1 MTPRFFAQLM
11 EHGLVSPE
19 LSEAMNDFVDY
30 GRLWKHLLRA
40 PKSRETY
47 SVCHSRMPAFAASLV
62 SSAFPEYTVQRND
75 LKPRVVGT
83 GMSGLNMERKSI

>member
-1 MTPRFFAQLM
+1 MLSSGNLNGLSWPVLTLEREFFRRGNGVRPQMTPRFFAQLM

-40 PKSRETY
+40 PKGGDE
-47 SVCHSRMPAFAASLV
+47 
-62 SSAFPEYTVQRND
+62 
-75 LKPRVVGT
+75 
-83 GMSGLNMERKSI
+83 